1 MYSVEL
7 ADGTEIKNL
16 ELNGNNFIPDTI
28 IDETVFEN
36 NLDKVTIIDKGGNVK
51 ELSNAKVVFAKVLG
65 KQSFILVEKTKEEI
79 EKETLYQLLADLTET
94 VLLGGAK

>member
-16 ELNGNNFIPDTI
+16 KLNGNNFIPDTI
-28 IDETVFEN
+28 IDESIFEN
-36 NLDKVTIIDKGGNVK
+36 NLDKVTIIDNEGNIE
-51 ELSNAKVVFAKVLG
+51 ELNNAKVIFTKVLN
-65 KQSFILVEKTKEEI
+65 KQSFVLVEKTKVEI
-79 EKETLYQLLADLTET
+79 ENEQLKQLLADLTET